1 MYGLKLF
8 IPFNDLN
15 TYIHNH
21 VNEMYKDHTFIP
33 IKAEINDVD
42 LSLDITLLSA
52 NPIESDG
59 RYRLDLNKL
68 PKENTK

>member
-1 MYGLKLF
+1 MYGLKLY
-8 IPFNDLN
+8 IPFEDLN
-15 TYIHNH
+15 SYIHKH
-21 VNEMYKDHTFIP
+21 INEMYKDYTFIP

-59 RYRLDLNKL
+59 RYRLNLNKL
-68 PKENTK
+68 PKEESL

>member
-8 IPFNDLN
+8 IPFEDLT
-15 TYIHNH
+15 TYIQNH
-21 VNEMYKDHTFIP
+21 VDEIYKDHTFIP
-33 IKAEINDVD
+33 VKAEINDVD

-52 NPIESDG
+52 NPIESDC

-68 PKENTK
+68 PKED